1 MGKNLRTSPVHV
13 LMRGSRSRASR
24 HRLGAQSHTRDV
36 YTYIYMYA
44 SARLGGKSPPNA
56 NRHRYI
62 RELRF
67 ERFQA
72 VHMHNG
78 LRAPLTYMHGS
89 ARIQHGRLAHTSS
102 RHVGATYIED
112 GPPYMPTSES
122 NVLARARSRIN

>member
-1 MGKNLRTSPVHV
+1 MQCTLRNGQELAHVPRARLDAWLSFPRKSSPI
-13 LMRGSRSRASR
+13 GSAKSYARRI
-24 HRLGAQSHTRDV
+24 

-122 NVLARARSRIN
+122 NVL